1 MPGTTRTAGVIG
13 PARPTGAAGVIGT
26 AGPARAAGVIRPTR
40 AAGTARSAWST
51 RATGMTGATRTAR
64 RPTGPTRSA
73 GTARST
79 RVIGAGRMVEISGLR
94 PAMAGTAGG
103 RGAMPARRRRC
114 PGSGAGEPGSHS
126 QRGGAE
132 RPGDAH
138 PSDKLLQPHDASPIH
153 SVHSGSLRKGNS
165 SNTPDTTQ
173 RLDSFPM
180 DQLCPAHAKL

>member
-1 MPGTTRTAGVIG
+1 MPGTTRAAGVIG

-26 AGPARAAGVIRPTR
+26 A
-40 AAGTARSAWST
+40 RSTWST
-51 RATGMTGATRTAR
+51 RATGMTGAAGTAGTAR
-64 RPTGPTRSA
+64 RPTGPTRPA
-73 GTARST
+73 GTARSA

-114 PGSGAGEPGSHS
+114 PGSGAGEPGAHS

-165 SNTPDTTQ
+165 SNAPDTTQ
-173 RLDSFPM
+173 TLDSFPM
-180 DQLCPAHAKL
+180 DQLCPAHAKV

>member
-1 MPGTTRTAGVIG
+1 MPGTTRAAGVIG
-13 PARPTGAAGVIGT
+13 TARPTGAAGVIGT
-26 AGPARAAGVIRPTR
+26 A
-40 AAGTARSAWST
+40 RSTWST
-51 RATGMTGATRTAR
+51 RATGMTGA
-64 RPTGPTRSA
+64 A
-73 GTARST
+73 GTARSA

-114 PGSGAGEPGSHS
+114 PGSGAGEPGAHS

-165 SNTPDTTQ
+165 SNAPPTPP
-173 RLDSFPM
+173 R
-180 DQLCPAHAKL
+180 H